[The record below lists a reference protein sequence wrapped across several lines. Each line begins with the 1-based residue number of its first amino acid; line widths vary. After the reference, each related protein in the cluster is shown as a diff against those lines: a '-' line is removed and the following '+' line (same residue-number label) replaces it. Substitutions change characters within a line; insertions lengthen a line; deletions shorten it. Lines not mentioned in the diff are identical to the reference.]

1 MGAPVDM
8 IQREEMLKVFDGYGD
23 ITVGALGSHSAL
35 QILKGAKDEGF
46 KTLAICKSGREK
58 VYQRF
63 RVADEV
69 LTFKD
74 YSELVEEKMLRQ
86 LREKNCVLVP
96 HGSLIAYLGVDNIE
110 DKLRI
115 PLLGARGMLRWEADR
130 RMMRRWLESAG
141 VKMPLEVKDPK
152 EIKGLSIVKFQGPR
166 GGRGYF
172 LASNYA
178 EFEHKSREML
188 RRKRITAA
196 DLKRAIVQQYIHGVN
211 MYISYFY
218 SPISNEVE
226 IFGMDRRYEA
236 NVDGLAR
243 IPAAD
248 QAKNYIEPSYVVVG
262 NTPLVA
268 REALLGRALEMGDEV
283 VRVSKELVH
292 PGMIGPFCLE
302 TMATHDLEFI
312 AFEISARIVA
322 GTNPYMD
329 GSPYSYL
336 LHGANVS
343 MGRRIAMELK
353 RGLREG
359 EAELLI
365 T

>member
-1 MGAPVDM
+1 M
-8 IQREEMLKVFDGYGD
+8 ITRDEMLEVFEGYGEP
-23 ITVGALGSHSAL
+23 TVATLGSHTAL
-35 QILKGAKDEGF
+35 QILKGAKEEGF
-46 KTLAICKSGREK
+46 RTLAICKSGKEN
-58 VYQRF
+58 VYTRF
-63 RVADEV
+63 RVADEI

-74 YSELVEEKMLRQ
+74 YNELLGEKVLGQ
-86 LREKNCVLVP
+86 LRGKNCVLVP

-110 DKLRI
+110 ERLRV
-115 PLLGARGMLRWEADR
+115 PLLGARGILRWEADR
-130 RMMRRWLESAG
+130 SMTRKWLQRAG

-152 EIKGLSIVKFQGPR
+152 EIKGLSIVKFHGAR

-178 EFEHKSREML
+178 EFERKSREML
-188 RRKRITAA
+188 RKKRITAA
-196 DLKRAIVQQYIHGVN
+196 DLKNAVVQEYIHGVN

-218 SPISNEVE
+218 SPLSGEVE
-226 IFGMDRRYEA
+226 LFGMDRRYEA

-248 QAKNYIEPSYVVVG
+248 QANNYIEPSYVVVG

-268 REALLGRALEMGDEV
+268 REALLDRVLEMGDEV
-283 VRVSKELVH
+283 VRVSKELSP

-322 GTNPYMD
+322 GTNPYID

-336 LHGANVS
+336 LHGANIS
-343 MGRRIAMELK
+343 MGRRIAMELR
-353 RGLREG
+353 RGLREDRAG
-359 EAELLI
+359 DLI